1 MPQTRSF
8 SSYQILQL
16 ETLRG
21 LCDVG
26 LWPQTAAAAQAQEVL
41 LREGEALARAAAEEE
56 LRTESEAA
64 AARTRTAVR

>member
-1 MPQTRSF
+1 M
-8 SSYQILQL
+8 
-16 ETLRG
+16 ETLLG

-26 LWPQTAAAAQAQEVL
+26 LWPQTAAAAQAEEVL